1 MGIHLIVA
9 TICGIIAAAIASH
22 KGRNVAGWFFGGFF
36 LGVIGIIIVACLPN
50 RKVER
55 QYRRQA
61 ELERH
66 RLREQLRQQ
75 RFKDEAFRR
84 HSIARLDAHDAT
96 LGVDTRSQ
104 PRLTD
109 GSGDRYL
116 PEEGATAAMGSQ
128 PEPPEQALQRM
139 AEAGKAPPGQAES
152 LERQWYYEIKGVVMG
167 PVPEADIRGLL
178 GSKKITGDNL
188 LWTAGLSE
196 WTHAKRFKRF
206 GPEAPS

>member
-1 MGIHLIVA
+1 MVLIIG
-9 TICGIIAAAIASH
+9 TICGVIAAAIASH

-36 LGVIGIIIVACLPN
+36 AGIIGIIIIACLSN

-75 RFKDEAFRR
+75 RFKDESFRR
-84 HSIARLDAHDAT
+84 HSMARLDAHDAA

-104 PRLTD
+104 PMLTD
-109 GSGDRYL
+109 GTGDQYL
-116 PEEGATAAMGSQ
+116 PEEEAAAAMGSQ
-128 PEPPEQALQRM
+128 SQPPEQALQRLT
-139 AEAGKAPPGQAES
+139 EARQASPGQAETE
-152 LERQWYYEIKGVVMG
+152 ERQWYYEIKGAAMG
-167 PVPEADIRGLL
+167 PVPEAAIRGLL
-178 GSKKITGDNL
+178 RSKKITRDSL

-206 GPEAPS
+206 RPEVSP